1 MVSHLQF
8 ADDTIFF
15 GEASENNIEV
25 IKGIMRTFEM
35 VSGLKI
41 DFAKSQ
47 LMGVGIEES
56 WRVEMAFRLCFK
68 EGDFPFKYLGIPIG
82 GNNRRVAMWQPMV
95 DSFKR
100 KLTSWKGR
108 HLSMGGRITLINSVL
123 SSLPVFL
130 MSAYVIPKENKEG
143 LWKSIITKKYGK
155 GGGHWQ
161 DWVKEHRATS
171 SIWWRDVC
179 SLNTVDREKVGWL
192 TEGFRISIGE
202 ADVKI
207 SQGKPDEWEWVHD
220 KDGHYST
227 KTAYSLLTQE
237 QRGSRG
243 TEIFRRIW
251 NPLFPSKVSAFNW
264 QLVLDRIPTRMN
276 LLRRG
281 ITKDMEEGRCA
292 ICGEADENAGH
303 LFLNC
308 KCARWIWKACAKWW
322 GAKILFGTDCWN
334 TFQNFGAWTKNKH
347 TREGWDCIW
356 NTVIWSIWLS
366 RNQKIFQDKEINLG
380 KLFELIQLRS
390 FLWIKATNDRYAFSL
405 TDWLINP
412 IICLKVTNGS
422 GRLH

>member
-1 MVSHLQF
+1 M
-8 ADDTIFF
+8 IGR
-15 GEASENNIEV
+15 GEGCLANKFPRLYTLSIGKESTCNQMGKNIN
-25 IKGIMRTFEM
+25 G
-35 VSGLKI
+35 
-41 DFAKSQ
+41 
-47 LMGVGIEES
+47 S
-56 WRVEMAFRLCFK
+56 WEWNLVWR
-68 EGDFPFKYLGIPIG
+68 
-82 GNNRRVAMWQPMV
+82 
-95 DSFKR
+95 R
-100 KLTSWKGR
+100 KL
-108 HLSMGGRITLINSVL
+108 
-123 SSLPVFL
+123 F
-130 MSAYVIPKENKEG
+130 
-143 LWKSIITKKYGK
+143 
-155 GGGHWQ
+155 
-161 DWVKEHRATS
+161 DWEAEEAKQLQRM
-171 SIWWRDVC
+171 I
-179 SLNTVDREKVGWL
+179 
-192 TEGFRISIGE
+192 

-207 SQGKPDEWEWVHD
+207 SQGKPDAWEWVHD

-322 GAKILFGTDCWN
+322 GAKISFGTDCWN

-347 TREGWDCIW
+347 TIEGWDCIW

-366 RNQKIFQDKEINLG
+366 RNQKIFQDKEINLR

-412 IICLKVTNGS
+412 IVCLKVTNGA